1 MRCPKCGYISFDLV
15 DECLKCKKNIK
26 STSEVLQG
34 SVLNVPAPSFLKF
47 RSEPKETKENKDD
60 YSDEFSSI
68 GSDFAEKESKYFES
82 DVDFSSD
89 DTGEIEIVS
98 DIFEENDLEEEFTI
112 SPFEEGDIPEGEI
125 EVDLSQFEEVSDPEA
140 AFLSAADDSS
150 GDTDDDS
157 FEISVPEELNDM
169 SDLDPPEVAAEND
182 ATDDLDLDL
191 DFDLNLDTGPV
202 DLDLDDLNFDLALD
216 DIDPGEGAPA
226 EPVQETVLAL
236 DDIDF
241 SEALSEG
248 GGATGDDS
256 SSMDMDGDLNF
267 DLDLGGLSIHNDK

>member
-34 SVLNVPAPSFLKF
+34 SVLKYPAPSFLKF
-47 RSEPKETKENKDD
+47 RSEPKEKKENQDD
-60 YSDEFSSI
+60 YSDESASI
-68 GSDFAEKESKYFES
+68 GSDFAEEEAEYFES

-89 DTGEIEIVS
+89 DSGEIEIMS
-98 DIFEENDLEEEFTI
+98 DSFEENDLEEEVTI
-112 SPFEEGDIPEGEI
+112 SPFEEGDAPEGEI

-140 AFLSAADDSS
+140 AFLSDDDDSS
-150 GDTDDDS
+150 GDTDDDL

-169 SDLDPPEVAAEND
+169 SDLDPPELAAEDDSTN
-182 ATDDLDLDL
+182 DLDLDL
-191 DFDLNLDTGPV
+191 DTGSV
-202 DLDLDDLNFDLALD
+202 DFDLDDLNFDLALD
-216 DIDPGEGAPA
+216 DIEPGEDVSA
-226 EPVQETVLAL
+226 EPVEETGLDL

-241 SEALSEG
+241 SETLSED

-267 DLDLGGLSIHNDK
+267 DLDLGDLSIHNDKKNKDK

>member
-34 SVLNVPAPSFLKF
+34 SVLKVPAPSFLKF
-47 RSEPKETKENKDD
+47 RSEPKETKENKKD

-68 GSDFAEKESKYFES
+68 GSDFAEEESEYFES

-89 DTGEIEIVS
+89 DAGEIEIMS
-98 DIFEENDLEEEFTI
+98 DSFEENGLEEEVTI
-112 SPFEEGDIPEGEI
+112 SPFEDDDVPEGEI

-140 AFLSAADDSS
+140 AFLSADDDSS
-150 GDTDDDS
+150 GDTDADL

-169 SDLDPPEVAAEND
+169 SDLDPPELAAEDD
-182 ATDDLDLDL
+182 ATDDFDLDL
-191 DFDLNLDTGPV
+191 DLNLDTGPV

-216 DIDPGEGAPA
+216 DIDPGEPVSA
-226 EPVQETVLAL
+226 EPAQETVLAL

-241 SEALSEG
+241 SEALSED

>member
-15 DECLKCKKNIK
+15 DECSKCKKNIK
-26 STSEVLQG
+26 SASEELQG
-34 SVLNVPAPSFLKF
+34 SVLKVPAPSFLKF
-47 RSEPKETKENKDD
+47 RSEPKETKENKDE

-68 GSDFAEKESKYFES
+68 GSDFAEEESEYFES
-82 DVDFSSD
+82 DIDFSSD
-89 DTGEIEIVS
+89 DSGEIEIMSDSFEDDDSEEELTVS
-98 DIFEENDLEEEFTI
+98 PFEENDA
-112 SPFEEGDIPEGEI
+112 PEGEI

-140 AFLSAADDSS
+140 AFLSAGDDSS
-150 GDTDDDS
+150 GDTDEDL

-169 SDLDPPEVAAEND
+169 SDLDPPDLAEVD
-182 ATDDLDLDL
+182 ATNDLDL
-191 DFDLNLDTGPV
+191 DLNLDTGPV

-216 DIDPGEGAPA
+216 DIDPSEGIPA
-226 EPVQETVLAL
+226 EPVEETVLDL

-241 SEALSEG
+241 SETLSND

-256 SSMDMDGDLNF
+256 SSMDMDEDLNF

>member
-26 STSEVLQG
+26 SASELLQG

-47 RSEPKETKENKDD
+47 RSEPKETKENKED

-68 GSDFAEKESKYFES
+68 GSDFAEGESEYFES

-89 DTGEIEIVS
+89 DAGEIEIMS
-98 DIFEENDLEEEFTI
+98 DSFEENGLEEEVTI
-112 SPFEEGDIPEGEI
+112 SPFEDDDVPEGEI

-140 AFLSAADDSS
+140 AFLSVDDDSS
-150 GDTDDDS
+150 GDTDADL

-169 SDLDPPEVAAEND
+169 SDLDPPELAAEDD
-182 ATDDLDLDL
+182 ATDDFDLDL
-191 DFDLNLDTGPV
+191 DLNLDTGPV

-216 DIDPGEGAPA
+216 DIDPGEPVSA
-226 EPVQETVLAL
+226 EPVEETVLAL

-241 SEALSEG
+241 SETLSED

>member
-26 STSEVLQG
+26 SASEVLQG
-34 SVLNVPAPSFLKF
+34 SVLKVPAPSFLKF
-47 RSEPKETKENKDD
+47 RSEPKETIENQDD
-60 YSDEFSSI
+60 FSSI
-68 GSDFAEKESKYFES
+68 GSDFTAEESEYFES
-82 DVDFSSD
+82 DVDFSID
-89 DTGEIEIVS
+89 DSGEIEIMS
-98 DIFEENDLEEEFTI
+98 DSFEENDLEKEGTI
-112 SPFEEGDIPEGEI
+112 SLFEEDDMPEGEI

-140 AFLSAADDSS
+140 AFLSDDDDSS
-150 GDTDDDS
+150 GDTDDDL

-182 ATDDLDLDL
+182 ATNDLDLDL
-191 DFDLNLDTGPV
+191 DLNLDTGPV

-216 DIDPGEGAPA
+216 DIEPGEGVSA

-241 SEALSEG
+241 SETISKDG
-248 GGATGDDS
+248 GGTGDDS

-267 DLDLGGLSIHNDK
+267 DLDLGGLSIHKYK

>member
-34 SVLNVPAPSFLKF
+34 SVLKVPAPSFLKF
-47 RSEPKETKENKDD
+47 RSEPKETKENKED

-68 GSDFAEKESKYFES
+68 GSDFAEGESEYFES

-89 DTGEIEIVS
+89 DAGEIEIMS
-98 DIFEENDLEEEFTI
+98 DSFEENGLEEEVTI
-112 SPFEEGDIPEGEI
+112 SPFEDDDVPEGEI

-140 AFLSAADDSS
+140 AFLSVDDDSS
-150 GDTDDDS
+150 GDTDADL

-169 SDLDPPEVAAEND
+169 SDLDPPELAAEDD
-182 ATDDLDLDL
+182 ATDDFDLDL
-191 DFDLNLDTGPV
+191 DLNLDTGPV

-216 DIDPGEGAPA
+216 DIDPGEPVSA
-226 EPVQETVLAL
+226 EPVEETVLAL

-241 SEALSEG
+241 SETLSED